1 VLTSRVDIWYSNVI
15 GPLKFHA
22 G

>member
-1 VLTSRVDIWYSNVI
+1 MTSLINLEYSNVI